1 MSHPQLSDKSSLVFC
16 SFRLLCGEVLVH
28 LVVLFDVVLE
38 VCVHLVQEDVHLLE
52 IRGCQLLDPLDPLVD
67 HGRDLPS
74 LVLCLLTDQVLLE
87 KEDLDAL
94 DQLLVAQLEVLVAR
108 QHLEVRAQQ
117 VVQLPALVVAHYF
130 REVVEPLRV
139 LDTDSRL
146 RDGGPDCG
154 RWEGGHRCVLGSRR
168 QEGRS
173 EAGVGGP
180 LSGPCLDA
188 LPLSALVEVAYF
200 CVLLTSLNCANL
212 TVVLHVLLNYGGGLV
227 DGLQLLSILLLLCKI
242 QLRPLMEVSHPLRD
256 ISCALVGEQVFVEKT
271 VLIHLEGLQAVPL
284 LDAERRHQRLID
296 QALGHQRQVV
306 VHVVIE
312 SNTVIVVFLDSEFVA
327 DVGQLELLPGLHEYL
342 QVCFVML

>member
-1 MSHPQLSDKSSLVFC
+1 M
-16 SFRLLCGEVLVH
+16 
-28 LVVLFDVVLE
+28 
-38 VCVHLVQEDVHLLE
+38 
-52 IRGCQLLDPLDPLVD
+52 
-67 HGRDLPS
+67 
-74 LVLCLLTDQVLLE
+74 
-87 KEDLDAL
+87 
-94 DQLLVAQLEVLVAR
+94 
-108 QHLEVRAQQ
+108 
-117 VVQLPALVVAHYF
+117 
-130 REVVEPLRV
+130 
-139 LDTDSRL
+139 
-146 RDGGPDCG
+146 
-154 RWEGGHRCVLGSRR
+154 
-168 QEGRS
+168 
-173 EAGVGGP
+173 
-180 LSGPCLDA
+180 SGPCLDA